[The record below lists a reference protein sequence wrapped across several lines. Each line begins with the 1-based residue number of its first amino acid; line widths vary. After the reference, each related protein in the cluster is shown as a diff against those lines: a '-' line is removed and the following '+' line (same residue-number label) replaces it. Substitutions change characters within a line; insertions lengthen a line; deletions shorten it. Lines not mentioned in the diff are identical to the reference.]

1 MNGGAKEIMKLNK
14 KMIFSIALIFL
25 MIFTMNTISMAV
37 NTSRYDPE
45 PQVTAGAF
53 TERAGI
59 VLGWI
64 KYIGILVSVI
74 ALTVI
79 GIKYLF
85 GSVENKAEY
94 KKTMVPYVI
103 GCFLL
108 AGVSVVIGLIESIA
122 KV

>member
-1 MNGGAKEIMKLNK
+1 MKLNK

-25 MIFTMNTISMAV
+25 MIFTMNTISMAID
-37 NTSRYDPE
+37 TDKYDPK
-45 PQVTAGAF
+45 PSISAGAF

-64 KYIGILVSVI
+64 KYVGILVSVI